1 MLEIIAASSL
11 SHSIEQGLTPEQKN
25 IVKQIVYAEGGF
37 NLNPRT
43 NFKFKNV
50 TDYIRAT
57 SKSIILWHDLI
68 NNSITDFKKI
78 KPLTTQQLLDT
89 LRSFNNLFAIVYCQ
103 RTGAENIFDE
113 LRTLDTIVIDVTK
126 HLISKSESL
135 DENITGLYRELHQSS
150 DIELRSLSVVLH
162 YYPNLHAILKTRS
175 TKSKPSKNRRRAK
188 KRQRSATPQ

>member
-68 NNSITDFKKI
+68 NNSITEFKKI
-78 KPLTTQQLLDT
+78 KPLRLSNSWILLEALTICLLLSTVSVREQKIYSTSYELLTRLSST
-89 LRSFNNLFAIVYCQ
+89 LQ
-103 RTGAENIFDE
+103 NI
-113 LRTLDTIVIDVTK
+113 
-126 HLISKSESL
+126 
-135 DENITGLYRELHQSS
+135 
-150 DIELRSLSVVLH
+150 LSV
-162 YYPNLHAILKTRS
+162 N
-175 TKSKPSKNRRRAK
+175 
-188 KRQRSATPQ
+188 QRV

>member
-25 IVKQIVYAEGGF
+25 LVEQIVYAEGGF

-68 NNSITDFKKI
+68 NNSIIEFKKI
-78 KPLTTQQLLDT
+78 KPLMTQQLLDT

-103 RTGAENIFDE
+103 RTGTENIFDE

-150 DIELRSLSVVLH
+150 DLELRSLSVVLH
-162 YYPNLHAILKTRS
+162 Y
-175 TKSKPSKNRRRAK
+175 
-188 KRQRSATPQ
+188 

>member
-68 NNSITDFKKI
+68 NNSITEFKKI
-78 KPLTTQQLLDT
+78 KPLRLNNSWILLEALTICLLLSTVSVREQKIYSTSYELLTRLSST
-89 LRSFNNLFAIVYCQ
+89 LQ
-103 RTGAENIFDE
+103 NI
-113 LRTLDTIVIDVTK
+113 
-126 HLISKSESL
+126 
-135 DENITGLYRELHQSS
+135 
-150 DIELRSLSVVLH
+150 LSV
-162 YYPNLHAILKTRS
+162 N
-175 TKSKPSKNRRRAK
+175 
-188 KRQRSATPQ
+188 QRV